1 MGISRVDTNIKSIP
15 GNMCTEEFNIYFKNA
30 PDLISSSFTGDS
42 SLLWKGQESIYT
54 FKFKD
59 VQRIDLMTLLISIS
73 DKTGMD
79 ILGFD

>member
-1 MGISRVDTNIKSIP
+1 MSA
-15 GNMCTEEFNIYFKNA
+15 EEFNIYFKNV
-30 PDLISSSFTGDS
+30 PDLISSSFTGES

-59 VQRIDLMTLLISIS
+59 VQRTDLMTLLISLF

-79 ILGFD
+79 I